1 MKTTISVI
9 KADVGSIGGHI
20 KPSARLKQTVESFV
34 RERGKK
40 LLSDVYVSS
49 TGDDVALLM
58 AHERGVDDPKVHE
71 LAWDA
76 FMAGTKV
83 AKEQGLYGAG
93 QDLLKDAFSG
103 NIRGLGPAS
112 CEMEFEE
119 RPNEPFV
126 FFAADKTDPGAYN
139 LPFYLAFADPMHCAG
154 LLLSPKMAKGFTF
167 TIMDVNHTEGDR
179 VIELN
184 APEELYDIAC
194 LLRDNER
201 FVIES
206 IRSRA
211 NGDIGCVVSTSR
223 LHNIAGTYTG
233 KDDPVALVRTQ
244 GNFPATGEIL
254 SPFRIG
260 HYVAGTMRGSHH
272 GPLMPVKLN
281 STISFFDGPAVV
293 SGAAFCVHDG
303 KFTECVDVFDHPF
316 WDWVRNNVSA
326 KAAEIRAQGFSGPAM
341 LPYTELE
348 YGGVVEKMGQLD
360 ERFIVRDEK
369 HATTGGNGNGS
380 RKKKSAE
387 STQVSLPR
395 RAGHP
400 RPALFS

>member
-1 MKTTISVI
+1 MRITLSVI

-20 KPSARLKQTVESFV
+20 KPSAKLKDTVERFV
-34 RERGKK
+34 REKGKK
-40 LLSDVYVSS
+40 LLIDCYISS
-49 TGDDVALLM
+49 TGDDIALLM
-58 AHERGVDDPKVHE
+58 THQHGVDSPKVHE
-71 LAWDA
+71 LAFDA

-103 NIRGLGPAS
+103 NVRGMGPAS

-139 LPFYLAFADPMHCAG
+139 LPIYLSFADPMHCAG

-201 FVIES
+201 FVVES
-206 IRSRA
+206 VSSRA
-211 NGDIGCVVSTSR
+211 GNEVGAVVSTSR

-233 KDDPVALVRTQ
+233 KDDPVCLVRVQ
-244 GNFPATGEIL
+244 GYFPATGEIL
-254 SPFRIG
+254 SPYRIG
-260 HYVAGTMRGSHH
+260 HYVAGTMRGSHN

-281 STISFFDGPAVV
+281 SAISFFDGPPSV
-293 SGAAFCVHDG
+293 SGAAFSVHGG
-303 KFTECVDVFDHPF
+303 KLTEPVDVFDHPF
-316 WDWVRNNVSA
+316 WDWVRNNISQ
-326 KAAEIRAQGFSGPAM
+326 KAAEIRNQGFSGPAM
-341 LPYTELE
+341 LPYSELE
-348 YGGVVEKMGQLD
+348 YGGVVEKMGELD
-360 ERFIVRDEK
+360 SRFVVRKET
-369 HATTGGNGNGS
+369 HVAGNG
-380 RKKKSAE
+380 RKKSA
-387 STQVSLPR
+387 
-395 RAGHP
+395 A
-400 RPALFS
+400 

>member
-34 RERGKK
+34 REKGKK
-40 LLSDVYVSS
+40 LLSDLYISS
-49 TGDDVALLM
+49 TGDDVAILM
-58 AHERGVDDPKVHE
+58 AHQRGVNDSRIHE

-76 FMAGTKV
+76 FMAGTRV
-83 AKEQGLYGAG
+83 AREQGLYGAG

-103 NIRGLGPAS
+103 NVRGLGPAS
-112 CEMEFEE
+112 CEMDFEE

-206 IRSRA
+206 IHSRA
-211 NGDIGCVVSTSR
+211 NGDVGCVVSTSR

-254 SPFRIG
+254 SPFRLG

-281 STISFFDGPAVV
+281 STISFFDGPAIV
-293 SGAAFCVHDG
+293 SGAAFCVHEG

-326 KAAEIRAQGFSGPAM
+326 KAAEIRTQGFSGPAM
-341 LPYTELE
+341 LPYSELE
-348 YGGVVEKMGQLD
+348 YGGVVEKMGELD
-360 ERFIVRDEK
+360 QRFTVRKEE
-369 HATTGGNGNGS
+369 HVAVGNGNGG
-380 RKKKSAE
+380 RKKKA
-387 STQVSLPR
+387 
-395 RAGHP
+395 A
-400 RPALFS
+400 

>member
-1 MKTTISVI
+1 
-9 KADVGSIGGHI
+9 
-20 KPSARLKQTVESFV
+20 
-34 RERGKK
+34 
-40 LLSDVYVSS
+40 
-49 TGDDVALLM
+49 
-58 AHERGVDDPKVHE
+58 
-71 LAWDA
+71 
-76 FMAGTKV
+76 MAGTKV
-83 AKEQGLYGAG
+83 AKDQGLYGAG

-103 NIRGLGPAS
+103 NVRGLGPAS

-139 LPFYLAFADPMHCAG
+139 LPFYLAFADPMHCSG

-184 APEELYDIAC
+184 APDELYDIAC

-211 NGDIGCVVSTSR
+211 NHDIGCVVSTSR

-244 GNFPATGEIL
+244 GNFPATGEVL

-281 STISFFDGPAVV
+281 STISFFDGPAIV
-293 SGAAFCVHDG
+293 SGAAFCVHEG
-303 KFTECVDVFDHPF
+303 KFTEAVDLFDHPF

-326 KAAEIRAQGFSGPAM
+326 KAAEIRNQGFSGPAM

-348 YGGVVEKMGQLD
+348 YGGVVEKMGELD
-360 ERFIVRDEK
+360 ARFIVRKDE
-369 HATTGGNGNGS
+369 HAVAANG
-380 RKKKSAE
+380 RKKKA
-387 STQVSLPR
+387 
-395 RAGHP
+395 A
-400 RPALFS
+400 